1 MISILIPIYNGIEF
15 FEECLK
21 SILNQTY
28 NDWEI
33 IIGIN
38 GYPQNSDVENLAKEI
53 VYKYNS
59 DNKYKILV
67 NYYDTKGKANTLNK
81 MVKDSNYN
89 FIAILDVD
97 DYWLPTKLEE
107 QIHYLNYYD
116 VIGTDCSYF
125 GDYNGS
131 PDIPMGD
138 LTNFNFFIVNP
149 IICSSVII
157 KKELAKWNNI
167 FGVEDYDLWLKLF
180 CNKKLFYNVN
190 KKLCMHRVHKQ
201 SVYNSTSQQENN
213 LKEILQKWRYIYDE
227 MCI

>member
-21 SILNQTY
+21 SVLNQTY

-38 GYPQNSDVENLAKEI
+38 GYPPNSDVENLAKEI

-59 DNKYKILV
+59 DNKYKIFV
-67 NYYDTKGKANTLNK
+67 NYYDTNGKANTLNK
-81 MVKDSNYN
+81 MVEYSNYN

-107 QIHYLNYYD
+107 QIPYLNYYD

-149 IICSSVII
+149 MICSSIII

-190 KKLCMHRVHKQ
+190 KKLCMHRVHKKNF
-201 SVYNSTSQQENN
+201 YNSTDKQENN
-213 LKEILQKWRYIYDE
+213 LKEILQKWRYIYNE

>member
-28 NDWEI
+28 DDWEI

-38 GYPQNSDVENLAKEI
+38 GFPPNSDIEILAKEI

-59 DNKYKILV
+59 DNKYKIFV

-180 CNKKLFYNVN
+180 CNKKL
-190 KKLCMHRVHKQ
+190 CMYRVHKKNF
-201 SVYNSTSQQENN
+201 YNSTSQQENN